1 MIRLILAVGALA
13 ALLLAAGCASLPPPK
28 ERACFAPEWEWSTY
42 VADVLN
48 GAGGSKY
55 TELSPVQVQRWLA
68 FYNAQGEPTGVQY
81 DHIGWFVHPQSP
93 VGKLIMGVGEC
104 VWVSATVP
112 LPAMQGF
119 IGAGV

>member
-1 MIRLILAVGALA
+1 MRPFLTA
-13 ALLLAAGCASLPPPK
+13 AAAAFLLSACSTLPPPK
-28 ERACFAPEWEWSTY
+28 ERACFAPEWEWGAY

-48 GAGGSKY
+48 GVEGSKY
-55 TELSPVQVQRWLA
+55 TELSPDQVHRWLE

-81 DHIGWFVHPQSP
+81 DRIGWFVHPQSP
-93 VGKLIMGVGEC
+93 IGKLIMGVGEC

>member
-1 MIRLILAVGALA
+1 MRPFLTA
-13 ALLLAAGCASLPPPK
+13 AAAAFLLSACSTLPPPK
-28 ERACFAPEWEWSTY
+28 ERACFAPEWEWGAY

-48 GAGGSKY
+48 GVEGSKY
-55 TELSPVQVQRWLA
+55 TELSPDQVHRWLE

-81 DHIGWFVHPQSP
+81 DRIGWFAHPQAP
-93 VGKLIMGVGEC
+93 FGKLIMGVGEC